1 MNLRTLA
8 ADLQNPST
16 RTGTA
21 WWACLVIALYDTAR
35 YHMNPA
41 NGGILLALAGL
52 DLASRYLKQPP
63 PPLPPPPPAVPTA
76 VPA

>member
-8 ADLQNPST
+8 ADLRDPST

-21 WWACLVIALYDTAR
+21 WWACLVIAIYDAAKN
-35 YHMNPA
+35 HLNLV

-52 DLASRYLKQPP
+52 GVAAGFLKEQPP
-63 PPLPPPPPAVPTA
+63 ALPPSAPPEGA
-76 VPA
+76 